1 MAASPEAGSVGQ
13 KVTPNSGTSIKW
25 RATLNGTARKRRLS
39 AMCLVVHDQLPD
51 QRLLL
56 RLPVHRFR
64 KQQRDR
70 RHGGLERNTACRDLH
85 HGERRSQDQ
94 FLKLRYRGLRCPV
107 LHLAQHHEI
116 HDRPSHYFC
125 VRIMLDAVHRCHL
138 DHDPRL
144 RSIRTRRSNP
154 GSTSMEVRMEALCSI
169 GRAHRTDDRH
179 EPTIR
184 QHPVAETQRC
194 HSTQAQARLTSRLNP
209 RQNRQENCPSPFGDH
224 DTTDD
229 QP

>member
-1 MAASPEAGSVGQ
+1 MASHAQRYGLENAGS
-13 KVTPNSGTSIKW
+13 
-25 RATLNGTARKRRLS
+25 RR
-39 AMCLVVHDQLPD
+39 CGLVVHDQLPD

-70 RHGGLERNTACRDLH
+70 CHGGLERNTACRNLH

-116 HDRPSHYFC
+116 HDRLLVLLLRPYHALH
-125 VRIMLDAVHRCHL
+125 VVHRCHSL
-138 DHDPRL
+138 DHGPLDCAPFERAAP
-144 RSIRTRRSNP
+144 TRAQHRW
-154 GSTSMEVRMEALCSI
+154 EVRMEALCSI
-169 GRAHRTDDRH
+169 GRAHRADDRH

-194 HSTQAQARLTSRLNP
+194 HSEHRLRY
-209 RQNRQENCPSPFGDH
+209 G
-224 DTTDD
+224 
-229 QP
+229 